1 MRRHAIPILVV
12 LVILG
17 AVSWLA
23 ILALV
28 PLYWIAQDRPLRVA
42 IGGAVA
48 ITAATLAS
56 TLVWSGSPIAVISV
70 AVLAAALVVTGRA
83 VAGRRE
89 LLAERAATEE
99 RLRIARELH
108 DAVGHEVSLM
118 VVQAQALAATT
129 PDEAARDGA
138 NAIADI
144 GRRTMG
150 EMHRT
155 LRALRG
161 DDAPLEPALG
171 LAALDQ
177 VVDGARKAGVPITLT
192 VEGSPR
198 DLAPALDASAYRIV
212 QEAVT
217 NVIRHAKA
225 PAAITVRYADALEL
239 TISDQGD
246 GPTNSGSGGHGLIG
260 MRERAELFGG
270 TLAAGPTDSGFVVRA
285 TLPYAS

>member
-1 MRRHAIPILVV
+1 
-12 LVILG
+12 
-17 AVSWLA
+17 
-23 ILALV
+23 
-28 PLYWIAQDRPLRVA
+28 
-42 IGGAVA
+42 
-48 ITAATLAS
+48 
-56 TLVWSGSPIAVISV
+56 
-70 AVLAAALVVTGRA
+70 
-83 VAGRRE
+83 
-89 LLAERAATEE
+89 
-99 RLRIARELH
+99 
-108 DAVGHEVSLM
+108 M

-129 PDEAARDGA
+129 SDGAAREGA
-138 NAIADI
+138 NAIADV

-171 LAALDQ
+171 LAALGQ

-192 VEGSPR
+192 VEGAPR

-239 TISDQGD
+239 TIADEGNGS
-246 GPTNSGSGGHGLIG
+246 PSSGGGHGLIG

-270 TLAAGPTDSGFVVRA
+270 TLAAGPTDSGFVIRA
-285 TLPYAS
+285 TLPYNARPKPPGSFAPRAKTPSETSPQGEASP

>member
-1 MRRHAIPILVV
+1 VRRHAIPILAV
-12 LVILG
+12 LAIVG
-17 AVSWLA
+17 AVSWIA
-23 ILALV
+23 ILGLV
-28 PLYWIAQDRPLRVA
+28 PLYWIAQDRSRRAA
-42 IGGAVA
+42 IVSGAA
-48 ITAATLAS
+48 IVAATLVS
-56 TLVWSGSPIAVISV
+56 TLIWGGGNPIAIISV
-70 AVLAAALVVTGRA
+70 AALAAATIVTGTA
-83 VAGRRE
+83 VASRRE
-89 LLAERAATEE
+89 LLAGRAAAEE

-129 PDEAARDGA
+129 SDDAAREGA

-155 LRALRG
+155 LKALRSE
-161 DDAPLEPALG
+161 DAPLEPAPG

-192 VEGSPR
+192 VEGAPR
-198 DLAPALDASAYRIV
+198 ELTPAVDASAYRIV

-239 TISDQGD
+239 TIADEGGAAPANAQ
-246 GPTNSGSGGHGLIG
+246 GHGLIG

-285 TLPYAS
+285 TLPYAP

>member
-1 MRRHAIPILVV
+1 VRRFAIPIFVV
-12 LVILG
+12 LTILG
-17 AVSWLA
+17 ALSWFA

-28 PLYWIAQDRPLRVA
+28 PLYWIAQDRSIRTA
-42 IGGAVA
+42 IPAGALVP
-48 ITAATLAS
+48 AATLVS
-56 TLVWSGSPIAVISV
+56 VLVFGGDAIAVIAA
-70 AVLAAALVVTGRA
+70 AVLAAAVVATGRA
-83 VAGRRE
+83 VASRRV

-129 PDEAARDGA
+129 TDGAAREGA

-155 LRALRG
+155 LKALRG
-161 DDAPLEPALG
+161 HEAPLDPAPG

-177 VVDGARKAGVPITLT
+177 VVDGARAAGVPITLT
-192 VEGSPR
+192 VEGAPR
-198 DLAPALDASAYRIV
+198 ELPPALDASAYRIV

-239 TISDQGD
+239 TIADDGGGLSSGGD
-246 GPTNSGSGGHGLIG
+246 GHGLIG

-285 TLPYAS
+285 TLPYAP

>member
-1 MRRHAIPILVV
+1 MRRHAILIFAVMVV
-12 LVILG
+12 LG
-17 AVSWLA
+17 AVSWFA

-28 PLYWIAQDRPLRVA
+28 PLYWIAQDRSLRVSSSA
-42 IGGAVA
+42 AVA
-48 ITAATLAS
+48 IPAATLVSA
-56 TLVWSGSPIAVISV
+56 LVWGGNAIAVIAS
-70 AVLAAALVVTGRA
+70 ALLAAALVVTGRA
-83 VAGRRE
+83 VAARRE

-129 PDEAARDGA
+129 SDDTARVGA

-155 LRALRG
+155 LGALRG
-161 DDAPLEPALG
+161 HEAPLDPAPG
-171 LAALDQ
+171 LSALDDI
-177 VVDGARKAGVPITLT
+177 VDGARKAGVPITLT
-192 VEGSPR
+192 VEGAPR
-198 DLAPALDASAYRIV
+198 ALAPALDASAYRIV

-239 TISDQGD
+239 TIADEGEGTSSAG
-246 GPTNSGSGGHGLIG
+246 GGHGLIG

-285 TLPYAS
+285 TLPYAP

>member
-1 MRRHAIPILVV
+1 MRRHAVPILIA
-12 LVILG
+12 LVIVG
-17 AVSWLA
+17 AVSWIA

-28 PLYWIAQDRPLRVA
+28 PLYWIAQDRSLRAA
-42 IGGAVA
+42 IGSAAA
-48 ITAATLAS
+48 IVAATLVS
-56 TLVWSGSPIAVISV
+56 TLVWNGSPIAVISV
-70 AVLAAALVVTGRA
+70 AVLAAAAIVTGRA

-129 PDEAARDGA
+129 TDDAAREGA
-138 NAIADI
+138 NAIAGI

-155 LRALRG
+155 LKALRG
-161 DDAPLEPALG
+161 HEAPLDPAPG
-171 LAALDQ
+171 LAALDDI
-177 VVDGARKAGVPITLT
+177 VDGARNAGVPITLT
-192 VEGSPR
+192 VEGAPR
-198 DLAPALDASAYRIV
+198 ELAPALDASAYRIV

-239 TISDQGD
+239 TIADEGRGVAS
-246 GPTNSGSGGHGLIG
+246 NAGGHGLIG

-285 TLPYAS
+285 TLPYAP